1 MFIKGE
7 CKMFNEIKTRFII
20 KILSISIIF
29 ISSALAQQFSAVNI
43 KGDVKYQTAT
53 SENWNILKDGFS
65 LETTDFVTTS
75 EKSSVQIKR
84 AGQMFNLGELSAV
97 ALSSIKPMSTDELL
111 LALAMEDMINAPK
124 TNGKNNSSST
134 AVYGD
139 KEEEGKNLDLK
150 ENNFGVKRLNGAVQ
164 LAKSG
169 FKESAIVFAKET
181 YRKYPDSKQIPAFR
195 IFFADLLHEKEL
207 YEEALREYMDIN
219 KLELTN
225 EEKIGVANKINSI
238 NKILLND

>member
-7 CKMFNEIKTRFII
+7 FKMFNEIKSRFII
-20 KILSISIIF
+20 KIFLVSILFLSSVI
-29 ISSALAQQFSAVNI
+29 AQQFSAVNI
-43 KGDVKYQTAT
+43 KGDVKYRSAT
-53 SENWNILKDGFS
+53 SENWNVLKDGFI
-65 LETTDFVTTS
+65 LEPTDFVTTGES
-75 EKSSVQIKR
+75 SSVKIKK
-84 AGQMFNLGELSAV
+84 AEQMFNLGELSAV

-169 FKESAIVFAKET
+169 FKESSIVFAKET
-181 YRKYPDSKQIPAFR
+181 YRKYPDSKQIPSFR
-195 IFFADLLHEKEL
+195 IFFADLLYEKEL
-207 YEEALREYMDIN
+207 YEEALREYMEIS
-219 KLELTN
+219 KLELTG
-225 EEKIGVANKINSI
+225 EEKKGVSNKINSI
-238 NKILLND
+238 NKILLNN

>member
-1 MFIKGE
+1 
-7 CKMFNEIKTRFII
+7 MFNEIKSRFII
-20 KILSISIIF
+20 KIFLVSILFLSSVI
-29 ISSALAQQFSAVNI
+29 AQQFSAVNI
-43 KGDVKYQTAT
+43 KGDVKYRTAT
-53 SENWNILKDGFS
+53 SENWNVLKDGFS
-65 LETTDFVTTS
+65 LEPTDFVTTG

-84 AGQMFNLGELSAV
+84 AEQMFNLGELSAV

-124 TNGKNNSSST
+124 TNGKNNSSNT

-169 FKESAIVFAKET
+169 FKESSIVFAKET
-181 YRKYPDSKQIPAFR
+181 YRKYPDSKQIPSFR
-195 IFFADLLHEKEL
+195 IFFADLLYEKEL
-207 YEEALREYMDIN
+207 YEEALREYMEIS
-219 KLELTN
+219 KLELTG
-225 EEKIGVANKINSI
+225 EEKKWVSNKINSI
-238 NKILLND
+238 NKILLNN

>member
-7 CKMFNEIKTRFII
+7 YKMFNEIKTRFIM
-20 KILSISIIF
+20 KIFLISIMF
-29 ISSALAQQFSAVNI
+29 ISSAFAQQFNAVNI
-43 KGDVKYQTAT
+43 KGDVKYRTAT
-53 SENWNILKDGFS
+53 SENWNVLKDGFI
-65 LETTDFVTTS
+65 LEPTDFVTTGES
-75 EKSSVQIKR
+75 SSVKIKR
-84 AGQMFNLGELSAV
+84 AEQMFNLGELSAV

-124 TNGKNNSSST
+124 TNGKNNSSNT

-169 FKESAIVFAKET
+169 FKESSIVFAKET
-181 YRKYPDSKQIPAFR
+181 YRKYPDSKQIPSFR
-195 IFFADLLHEKEL
+195 IFFADLLFEKEL
-207 YEEALREYMDIN
+207 YEEALREYMDIS
-219 KLELTN
+219 KLELTG
-225 EEKIGVANKINSI
+225 EEKKGVSNKINSI
-238 NKILLND
+238 NKILLNN